1 MKLKDTDAETSFNY
15 IWLLKRIFPYLKPY
29 LKPIIFLFVISIPIG
44 LTDGI
49 FAFSLKPYFDY
60 VINKQNFVFNGTTF
74 SYLTLSR
81 LIPIVIISIAIF
93 QGALHFINAYLSH
106 WISFKITNNIKID
119 LFKKLVYMDAKF
131 YDENSSGIIINRYLY
146 DPIIASRSLV
156 DYLHNFILSI
166 FGTISLIFVMFL
178 SSYKLACIGIL
189 GLCLAFL
196 PAYLIRKHIKKTSN
210 KFAVISGDILTTFN
224 ETYTGN
230 QFISAY
236 SVQDR
241 QLNKFNENIEE
252 SFKINLLLQKKI
264 AAIYPLMQLITAL
277 AICFVLIYGTTLIY
291 NGEMTSGA
299 FVSFSTSLVMLY
311 KPIKMMGFLLTNV
324 QTLFVAMGR
333 MFELFDCETNIKSE
347 DNAIEFKQVKN
358 NISFN
363 DVSFNYIDNLPVLK
377 KINFS
382 IKKGET
388 IAIVGNSGGGKST
401 IVSLLP
407 RLYDIKKGSIQI
419 DGIDIKDFNLKSL
432 REGISY
438 VFQDIFLFSG
448 TIKENILLSKN
459 NISEE
464 ELNKVICACK
474 LDDFINSLPEG
485 INTLIGERGVT
496 LSGGERQ
503 RIAIARAMI
512 KNSSIV
518 ILDEAT
524 SSLDNES
531 EADVQIALENLI
543 KNKTVFLIAHRL
555 SSIKNADR
563 ILVINNGELVEQGT
577 HDELLSNKA
586 SYYKYLYEL
595 QFKGNIK

>member
-29 LKPIIFLFVISIPIG
+29 LKLIIFLLLISIPIG

-60 VINKQNFVFNGTTF
+60 VINKQDFIYNGETF
-74 SYLTLSR
+74 SYLALSK
-81 LIPIVIISIAIF
+81 LIPIIIICIAIF
-93 QGALHFINAYLSH
+93 QGALHFINAYLSY

-131 YDENSSGIIINRYLY
+131 YDENSSGIVINRYLY

-178 SSYKLACIGIL
+178 SSYKLACIGIF

-241 QLNKFNENIEE
+241 QIKKFNENIEE
-252 SFKINLLLQKKI
+252 SFKINLNLQKKI
-264 AAIYPLMQLITAL
+264 AAIYPLMQLITAI

-311 KPIKMMGFLLTNV
+311 KPIKMIGFLLTNI
-324 QTLFVAMGR
+324 QSLFVAMGR
-333 MFELFDCETNIKSE
+333 MFELFDCETNIKSKE
-347 DNAIEFKQVKN
+347 NAIEFKQVSKDIEFKN
-358 NISFN
+358 
-363 DVSFNYIDNLPVLK
+363 VSFNYIDNIPVIHT
-377 KINFS
+377 INFS

-388 IAIVGNSGGGKST
+388 IALVGNSGGGKST
-401 IVSLLP
+401 IVSLIP
-407 RLYDIKKGSIQI
+407 RLYDINSGSIEI
-419 DGIDIKDFNLKSL
+419 DGIDIKNYDLDTL
-432 REGISY
+432 RNGISF

-448 TIKENILLSKN
+448 TIKENIILSN
-459 NISEE
+459 NKISDED
-464 ELNKVICACK
+464 LNKVIKACK
-474 LDDFINSLPEG
+474 LEELVNSLPDG
-485 INTLIGERGVT
+485 INTIIGERGVT

-512 KNSSIV
+512 KNSSII

-543 KNKTVFLIAHRL
+543 KDKTVFLIAHRL
-555 SSIKNADR
+555 STIKSADR

-577 HDELLSNKA
+577 HDELLSK
-586 SYYKYLYEL
+586 SDSHYKYLYEL
-595 QFKGNIK
+595 QFKGNIN